1 MQAPYQGIFFKD
13 TIEPQEYFHSNAFT
27 RAAFAKIDVRTQK
40 EIRGAVMTLYE
51 AKRDEKGEL
60 LRDEDGT
67 YLPGQVYASWISG
80 YSYDDAGNLKTDEN
94 GEWTETDEPHWIDH
108 IPVGEYVLEETECPY
123 EQGYVQKK
131 RENIQILETENVQ
144 SFTMEDDFTSVEI
157 RKEDGK
163 TGELL
168 YEDSLAKL
176 TL

>member
-1 MQAPYQGIFFKD
+1 MKMVPIC
-13 TIEPQEYFHSNAFT
+13 
-27 RAAFAKIDVRTQK
+27 
-40 EIRGAVMTLYE
+40 
-51 AKRDEKGEL
+51 
-60 LRDEDGT
+60 
-67 YLPGQVYASWISG
+67 PGQVYASWISG

-157 RKEDGK
+157 RKRMEKQENFFMK
-163 TGELL
+163 TAWQSLL
-168 YEDSLAKL
+168 YIRCRKRKKIKLWSL
-176 TL
+176 